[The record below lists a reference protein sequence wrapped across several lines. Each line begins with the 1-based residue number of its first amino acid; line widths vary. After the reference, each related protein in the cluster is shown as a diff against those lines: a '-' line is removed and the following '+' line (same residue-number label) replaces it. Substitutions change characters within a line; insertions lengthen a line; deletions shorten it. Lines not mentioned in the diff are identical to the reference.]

1 MRTLSKEA
9 RTVIIF
15 SVVVFIVF
23 ATRLRVVRT
32 AGEHILI
39 FTIDNPLS
47 WTLQPKTLHMV
58 NGDIRMKLFTQIY
71 QDEGIVFEIYN
82 DNGKKVKY
90 DLVFM
95 GSKLRED
102 LSSIVVSGK
111 EVIGYYA
118 AEGTTQEMIVDGVK
132 LQTSRYY
139 PDGKESYFE
148 LADFEDITLG
158 DGTIINAGSRKPRF
172 FLELDPEGWQLWY
185 NYSDC
190 YFVVTDIKRTTTQT
204 SFKLW
209 I

>member
-15 SVVVFIVF
+15 SVVVFIAF
-23 ATRLRVVRT
+23 TTRLRVVRT

-47 WTLQPKTLHMV
+47 WTLHPKTLHMV
-58 NGDIRMKLFTQIY
+58 NGDIRMKLFTQLY
-71 QDEGIVFEIYN
+71 QDEGIVFEIFN
-82 DNGKKVKY
+82 KNGKKVKY

-118 AEGTTQEMIVDGVK
+118 RSGTTQELIVDGVK
-132 LQTSRYY
+132 LQTFRYY

-148 LADFEDITLG
+148 LVDFEDITLG
-158 DGTIINAGSRKPRF
+158 DGTIINAGSREFEF
-172 FLELDPEGWQLWY
+172 FLELNPEGWQLFY
-185 NYSDC
+185 NYASG
-190 YFVVTDIKRTTTQT
+190 YFVVI
-204 SFKLW
+204 LL
-209 I
+209 